1 MTPETHGNQSTTQAQ
16 KEEQKLEKNE
26 TPVQKEQEK
35 PAKKQ
40 IPPQK
45 EEQKPDIQGIAETWQ
60 ERDFSTSIKAETP
73 QDSVAVS
80 KGQSLKGSV

>member
-16 KEEQKLEKNE
+16 KEEQKPEKNE

-45 EEQKPDIQGIAETWQ
+45 EEQKPDIQGIAETGYD
-60 ERDFSTSIKAETP
+60 EVKVISVSS
-73 QDSVAVS
+73 DSEEQIA
-80 KGQSLKGSV
+80 KKT

>member
-1 MTPETHGNQSTTQAQ
+1 MPPQVQEQKEVPAR
-16 KEEQKLEKNE
+16 KEEQKPEKNE

-60 ERDFSTSIKAETP
+60 ERDFSTSIMATVPEQEYYSPGNTY
-73 QDSVAVS
+73 
-80 KGQSLKGSV
+80 